1 MDMGTQSYMDYMDT
15 DYSDSS
21 NWHFDLHSM
30 EEIQTM
36 RNLALVLDILSLV
49 LLIGIG
55 IGLVFDCNDQLTTII
70 LLFVAFVDWLIIFVR
85 DITEHKKDDDKDE

>member
-1 MDMGTQSYMDYMDT
+1 MGTQSYMDYMDT

-30 EEIQTM
+30 EEIQAM
-36 RNLALVLDILSLV
+36 RNSTLVLDILSLV

-55 IGLVFDCNDQLTTII
+55 IELVFDCNDHQLTTII
-70 LLFVAFVDWLIIFVR
+70 LLFVAFVDWLIIFIR
-85 DITEHKKDDDKDE
+85 DITKHKKDDDKDE